1 MINLR
6 YLENFII
13 FSIITIPFFLITGPF
28 LPDLLLSI
36 SSIFFLVLTFKLKLW
51 VTFYNNLF
59 SKIFFLFCLL
69 ILLRSLFSENITLS
83 LQSSLFYFRFGLFSL
98 AVYYLTSKKTQ
109 FLKLLFYIL
118 IIIYLFLFLDSF
130 SQFLFG
136 KNISESIIGYTYE
149 NKQNFRIT
157 SFFGKDEV
165 LGSYISRL
173 FPLVIY
179 LYFKLEVFK
188 VDKHYIL
195 ISIIT
200 LFSFLTVLIS
210 GERTS
215 IALFIITLL
224 IFLFSS
230 NYLRKIYF
238 YLILGAI
245 IISTIIINFDERI
258 KIRLVDQT
266 INQMFGSKTD
276 KIVLFSKTYEGHYKI
291 ALNMFLEEPLIGH
304 GTKIFRHYCAK
315 PENFVSGNACTTHPH
330 NILMQFLAETGL
342 IGTIFYILVIYFLI
356 KYLLNNFYFLY
367 FKRKQILNDK
377 LLCLTTFYMINF
389 FPFLPSGNFF
399 NNWISI
405 IYFFPAGLYLLELK
419 NSKND

>member
-1 MINLR
+1 MINLK

-13 FSIITIPFFLITGPF
+13 FSIITIPFFLITGSF

-36 SSIFFLVLTFKLKLW
+36 SSIFFLVLTFKLRLW

-210 GERTS
+210 GERTYVDG
-215 IALFIITLL
+215 FVQGKE
-224 IFLFSS
+224 FS
-230 NYLRKIYF
+230 Y
-238 YLILGAI
+238 
-245 IISTIIINFDERI
+245 
-258 KIRLVDQT
+258 
-266 INQMFGSKTD
+266 
-276 KIVLFSKTYEGHYKI
+276 YE
-291 ALNMFLEEPLIGH
+291 
-304 GTKIFRHYCAK
+304 
-315 PENFVSGNACTTHPH
+315 SGN
-330 NILMQFLAETGL
+330 I
-342 IGTIFYILVIYFLI
+342 
-356 KYLLNNFYFLY
+356 
-367 FKRKQILNDK
+367 
-377 LLCLTTFYMINF
+377 
-389 FPFLPSGNFF
+389 
-399 NNWISI
+399 
-405 IYFFPAGLYLLELK
+405 
-419 NSKND
+419 

>member
-1 MINLR
+1 MINPR

-13 FSIITIPFFLITGPF
+13 FSIITIPFFLITGSF

-36 SSIFFLVLTFKLKLW
+36 SSVLFLVLTFKFKLW

-69 ILLRSLFSENITLS
+69 ILLRSLFSENILLS
-83 LQSSLFYFRFGLFSL
+83 LQSSVFYFRFGLFSL
-98 AVYYLTSKKTQ
+98 AVYYLTSKKIH
-109 FLKLLFYIL
+109 FLRLLFYML
-118 IIIYLFLFLDSF
+118 LVIYLFLFIDSF

-136 KNISESIIGYTYE
+136 RNISESIIGYTYE
-149 NKQNFRIT
+149 NKENFRIT

-179 LYFKLEVFK
+179 LYFKLDVFK
-188 VDKHYIL
+188 ADKHYIL

-230 NYLRKIYF
+230 NNLRKIYF
-238 YLILGAI
+238 YLILSVI
-245 IISTIIINFDERI
+245 IISTIVINFDERI

-266 INQMFGSKTD
+266 VNQMFGSKTD
-276 KIVLFSKTYEGHYKI
+276 KIVIFSKIYEGHYKI
-291 ALNMFLEEPLIGH
+291 ALNMFLEKPLVGH
-304 GTKIFRHYCAK
+304 GTKIFRHYCSK

-367 FKRKQILNDK
+367 FRRKQILNDK

>member
-98 AVYYLTSKKTQ
+98 AVYYLASKKTQ

-405 IYFFPAGLYLLELK
+405 IYFFPAGLYLLEIK
-419 NSKND
+419 KYKND

>member
-1 MINLR
+1 MINPR

-13 FSIITIPFFLITGPF
+13 FSIITIPFFLITGSF

-36 SSIFFLVLTFKLKLW
+36 SSVLFLVLTFKFKLW

-69 ILLRSLFSENITLS
+69 ILLRSLFSENILLS

-98 AVYYLTSKKTQ
+98 AVYYLTSKKIN
-109 FLKLLFYIL
+109 FLRLLFYML
-118 IIIYLFLFLDSF
+118 LVIYLFLFFDSF

-136 KNISESIIGYTYE
+136 RNISESIIGYTYE
-149 NKQNFRIT
+149 NKENFRIT

-179 LYFKLEVFK
+179 LYFKLDVFK
-188 VDKHYIL
+188 ADKHYIL

-230 NYLRKIYF
+230 NNLRKIYF
-238 YLILGAI
+238 YLILSAI
-245 IISTIIINFDERI
+245 IISTIVINFDERI

-266 INQMFGSKTD
+266 VNQMFGSKTD
-276 KIVLFSKTYEGHYKI
+276 KIVIFSKIYEGHYKI
-291 ALNMFLEEPLIGH
+291 ALNMFLEKPLVGH
-304 GTKIFRHYCAK
+304 GTKIFRHYCSK

-367 FKRKQILNDK
+367 FRRKQILNDK

>member
-1 MINLR
+1 MINPR

-13 FSIITIPFFLITGPF
+13 FSIITIPFFLITGSF

-36 SSIFFLVLTFKLKLW
+36 SSVLFLVLTFKFKLW

-69 ILLRSLFSENITLS
+69 ILLRSLFSENILLS
-83 LQSSLFYFRFGLFSL
+83 LQSSVFYFRFGLFSL
-98 AVYYLTSKKTQ
+98 AVYYLTSKKIH
-109 FLKLLFYIL
+109 FLRLLFYML
-118 IIIYLFLFLDSF
+118 LVIYLFLFIDSF

-136 KNISESIIGYTYE
+136 RNISESIIGYTYE
-149 NKQNFRIT
+149 NKENFRIT

-179 LYFKLEVFK
+179 LYFKLDVFK
-188 VDKHYIL
+188 ADKHYIL

-230 NYLRKIYF
+230 NNLRKIYF
-238 YLILGAI
+238 YLILSVI
-245 IISTIIINFDERI
+245 IISTIVINFDERI

-276 KIVLFSKTYEGHYKI
+276 KIVIFSKIYEGHYKI
-291 ALNMFLEEPLIGH
+291 ALNMFLEKPLVGH
-304 GTKIFRHYCAK
+304 GTKIFRHYCSK

-367 FKRKQILNDK
+367 FRRKQILNDK

>member
-13 FSIITIPFFLITGPF
+13 FSIITIPFFLITGSF

-36 SSIFFLVLTFKLKLW
+36 SSVLFLVLTFKFKLW

-59 SKIFFLFCLL
+59 SKIFFLFCLI
-69 ILLRSLFSENITLS
+69 ILLRSLFSENISLS

-109 FLKLLFYIL
+109 FLNLLFYML
-118 IIIYLFLFLDSF
+118 IVIYLFLFLDSF
-130 SQFLFG
+130 SQFLFE

-173 FPLVIY
+173 FPLVVY
-179 LYFKLEVFK
+179 LYFKLDVFK
-188 VDKHYIL
+188 ADKYYIL
-195 ISIIT
+195 IFIIT

-215 IALFIITLL
+215 IALFIITLF

-245 IISTIIINFDERI
+245 IISTIIINLDERI

-266 INQMFGSKTD
+266 VNQMFGSNTD

-291 ALNMFLEEPLIGH
+291 ALNMFLEKPILGH

-342 IGTIFYILVIYFLI
+342 IGTIFYIVVIYFLI
-356 KYLLNNFYFLY
+356 KYLLNNFYFL
-367 FKRKQILNDK
+367 
-377 LLCLTTFYMINF
+377 
-389 FPFLPSGNFF
+389 
-399 NNWISI
+399 
-405 IYFFPAGLYLLELK
+405 
-419 NSKND
+419 

>member
-1 MINLR
+1 M
-6 YLENFII
+6 
-13 FSIITIPFFLITGPF
+13 
-28 LPDLLLSI
+28 
-36 SSIFFLVLTFKLKLW
+36 
-51 VTFYNNLF
+51 
-59 SKIFFLFCLL
+59 
-69 ILLRSLFSENITLS
+69 
-83 LQSSLFYFRFGLFSL
+83 
-98 AVYYLTSKKTQ
+98 
-109 FLKLLFYIL
+109 
-118 IIIYLFLFLDSF
+118 
-130 SQFLFG
+130 
-136 KNISESIIGYTYE
+136 
-149 NKQNFRIT
+149 
-157 SFFGKDEV
+157 
-165 LGSYISRL
+165 
-173 FPLVIY
+173 
-179 LYFKLEVFK
+179 
-188 VDKHYIL
+188 
-195 ISIIT
+195 
-200 LFSFLTVLIS
+200 IS

-230 NYLRKIYF
+230 NNLRKIYF
-238 YLILGAI
+238 YLILSVI
-245 IISTIIINFDERI
+245 IISTIVINFDERI

-266 INQMFGSKTD
+266 VNQMFGSKTD
-276 KIVLFSKTYEGHYKI
+276 KIVIFSKIYEGHYKI
-291 ALNMFLEEPLIGH
+291 ALNMFLEKPLVGH
-304 GTKIFRHYCAK
+304 GTKIFRHYCSK

-367 FKRKQILNDK
+367 FRRKQILNDK

>member
-13 FSIITIPFFLITGPF
+13 FSIITIPFFLITGSF

-69 ILLRSLFSENITLS
+69 ILLRSLFSENISLS

-98 AVYYLTSKKTQ
+98 AVYYLTSKKIH
-109 FLKLLFYIL
+109 FLRLLFYIL
-118 IIIYLFLFLDSF
+118 LVIYFFLFFDSF

-136 KNISESIIGYTYE
+136 RNISESIIGYTYE

-179 LYFKLEVFK
+179 LYFKLEIFK

>member
-13 FSIITIPFFLITGPF
+13 FSIITIPFFLITGSF

-36 SSIFFLVLTFKLKLW
+36 SSIFFLVLTFKLRLW
-51 VTFYNNLF
+51 LTFYNNLF

-179 LYFKLEVFK
+179 LYFKLETFK

>member
-1 MINLR
+1 MINLK

-13 FSIITIPFFLITGPF
+13 FSIITIPFFLITGSF

-36 SSIFFLVLTFKLKLW
+36 SSVFFLVLTFKFKLW

-69 ILLRSLFSENITLS
+69 ILLRSLFSENISLS

-98 AVYYLTSKKTQ
+98 AVYYLTSKKIH
-109 FLKLLFYIL
+109 FLRLLFYIL
-118 IIIYLFLFLDSF
+118 LVIYFFLFFDSF

-136 KNISESIIGYTYE
+136 RNISESIIGYTYE

-179 LYFKLEVFK
+179 LYFKLDIFK
-188 VDKHYIL
+188 ADKHYIL

-230 NYLRKIYF
+230 NNLRKIYF
-238 YLILGAI
+238 YLILSAI

-291 ALNMFLEEPLIGH
+291 ALNMFLEEPLVGH

-405 IYFFPAGLYLLELK
+405 IYFFPAGLYLLEIK
-419 NSKND
+419 KYKND

>member
-1 MINLR
+1 MINLK

-13 FSIITIPFFLITGPF
+13 FSIITIPFFLITGSF

-36 SSIFFLVLTFKLKLW
+36 SSVFFLVLTFKFKLW

-69 ILLRSLFSENITLS
+69 ILLRSLFSENISLS

-98 AVYYLTSKKTQ
+98 AVYYLTSKKIH
-109 FLKLLFYIL
+109 FLRLLFYIL
-118 IIIYLFLFLDSF
+118 LVIYFFLFFDSF

-136 KNISESIIGYTYE
+136 RNISESIIGYTYE

-179 LYFKLEVFK
+179 LYFKLDVFK
-188 VDKHYIL
+188 ADKHYIL

-230 NYLRKIYF
+230 NNLRKIYF
-238 YLILGAI
+238 YLILSAI

-266 INQMFGSKTD
+266 VNQMFGSKTD
-276 KIVLFSKTYEGHYKI
+276 KIVLFSKIYEGHYKI
-291 ALNMFLEEPLIGH
+291 ALNMFLEKPLVGH

-367 FKRKQILNDK
+367 FRRKQILNDK

>member
-1 MINLR
+1 MINPR

-13 FSIITIPFFLITGPF
+13 FSIITIPFFLITGSF

-36 SSIFFLVLTFKLKLW
+36 SSVLFLVLTFKFKLW

-69 ILLRSLFSENITLS
+69 ILLRSLFSENILLS
-83 LQSSLFYFRFGLFSL
+83 LQSSVFYFRFGLFSL
-98 AVYYLTSKKTQ
+98 AVYYLTSKKIH
-109 FLKLLFYIL
+109 FLRLLFYML
-118 IIIYLFLFLDSF
+118 LVIYLFLFIDSF

-136 KNISESIIGYTYE
+136 RNISESIIGYTYE
-149 NKQNFRIT
+149 NKENFRIT

-179 LYFKLEVFK
+179 LYFKLDVFK
-188 VDKHYIL
+188 ADKHYIL

-230 NYLRKIYF
+230 NNLRKIYF
-238 YLILGAI
+238 YLILSVI

-266 INQMFGSKTD
+266 VNQMFGSKTD
-276 KIVLFSKTYEGHYKI
+276 KIVIFSKIYEGHYKI
-291 ALNMFLEEPLIGH
+291 ALNMFLEKPLVGH
-304 GTKIFRHYCAK
+304 GTKIFRHYCSK

-367 FKRKQILNDK
+367 FRRKQILNDK